1 MSRKL
6 ILKKGLDLNLEGAAP
21 VAKPKV
27 VEVPTVAIVPDDFH
41 GFTPKPEVAE
51 GDTVVA
57 GSPLMHDKW
66 AEDVKIVSP
75 VAGTVKAIVRGA
87 RRKIER
93 IEVTVAPSSSEAIT
107 TAAPKSREQALE
119 FLKRQGL
126 WAMMRQRPYD
136 IVPEADALP
145 RDIFVTA
152 FDSNPLAPNYDFLL
166 EGHAVYLA
174 EGVRIL
180 KLITDGRVYVSRRAG
195 QALANIPGAEMV
207 YIDGPHPSGNPGV
220 QASNIAP
227 VNKGEVIFTLDAL
240 TLSRIGIVALTG
252 HDGTWMTSVAVTG
265 PEVRIPEYV
274 DVPIGAALSPILHN
288 NIKED
293 AIHHRIISGNVFT
306 GKRESIDGY
315 LRYPYTQVTVIA
327 EGDDVAEFMGW
338 ASMSP
343 SKGSVSRSFPG
354 HFFRHKMA
362 PDARL
367 MGGRRAMIM
376 SGEYERV
383 IPMDIL
389 PEYLIKAIIAHDIDK
404 MEALGIYEVAPED
417 FAVAEYV
424 DTSKLPLQQIVRDGL
439 DYLRKELS

>member
-6 ILKKGLDLNLEGAAP
+6 TLKNGLDLDLEGAAP
-21 VAKPKV
+21 VAKPKKI
-27 VEVPTVAIVPDDFH
+27 EVATVAIVPDDFP

-51 GDTVVA
+51 GDIVLPGT
-57 GSPLMHDKW
+57 PLFRDKW

-75 VAGTVKAIVRGA
+75 VGGTVKGIVRGA

-93 IEVTVAPSSSEAIT
+93 IEVSVDAASTGSVT

-119 FLKRQGL
+119 FLKSQGL

-136 IVPEADALP
+136 IVPEADAIP
-145 RDIFVTA
+145 RDIFITA
-152 FDSNPLAPNYDFLL
+152 FDSNPLAPNFDFLL
-166 EGHAVYLA
+166 EGHAMYLA

-180 KLITDGRVYVSRRAG
+180 KLITDGRVYISRRVG
-195 QALANIPGAEMV
+195 QGIANIPGAEMV
-207 YIDGPHPSGNPGV
+207 DIDGAHPSGNPGV
-220 QASNIAP
+220 QAANIAP

-240 TLSRIGIVALTG
+240 TLSRIGVVALTG
-252 HDGTWMTSVAVTG
+252 HEGAWMTTVAVTG

-274 DVPIGAALSPILHN
+274 DVPIGAPLSAILHN

-293 AIHHRIISGNVFT
+293 SIHHRIIAGNVFT
-306 GKRESIDGY
+306 GKKESIDGY

-343 SKGSVSRSFPG
+343 AKSSVSRSFPG
-354 HFFRHKMA
+354 HFFHRRQS

-376 SGEYERV
+376 SGEYDKV

-389 PEYLIKAIIAHDIDK
+389 PEYLIKAIIARDIDK

-417 FAVAEYV
+417 FAAAEYI
-424 DTSKLPLQQIVRDGL
+424 DTSKLPLQQIVREGL
-439 DYLRKELS
+439 DYLRKELN